1 MSSLLGRPNA
11 KHASARFTLKLISLP
26 SPQAS
31 ARIHIWRAR
40 RRFGHRRPARSNAIS
55 KENGGVAPTGWDRFI
70 VPRAQHLSDFQV
82 NKLDPR
88 AGQTR
93 QIALAI
99 SEIPHTSTATR
110 YAAARA
116 AVK

>member
-1 MSSLLGRPNA
+1 MGTSLGLVRTHTAGAPGSG
-11 KHASARFTLKLISLP
+11 ASKR
-26 SPQAS
+26 S
-31 ARIHIWRAR
+31 AFVDFEPGNFLRLYKTAHSESM
-40 RRFGHRRPARSNAIS
+40 GARSNAIS
-55 KENGGVAPTGWDRFI
+55 KENGGVASTGWDRFI

-110 YAAARA
+110 DAAARA